1 MSSYNGRMTRGF
13 PALCLAAF
21 LLPLAA
27 QRPASPA
34 PASSAQAPAA
44 AQFQVPRLTYSKSFR
59 GSVPS
64 FLQIT
69 VRQDGV
75 ARFESVEKPGDPP
88 ATFDFTASKLLVSRV
103 FALTR
108 ALHDLAKPVL
118 ESKSKVGYMGTKM
131 LAYDDDGHHAQ
142 QTFNFTSVPAAS
154 ELTDIFERIAA
165 SGEHAARLRHAV
177 RYDHLGVVQELDG
190 ITQDWSEH
198 QLLAPELLR
207 PLLEQVANDPALME
221 IAHRRAHDL
230 LAEMRD
236 ATRIR

>member
-1 MSSYNGRMTRGF
+1 MTRGI
-13 PALCLAAF
+13 PALCLAAL

-34 PASSAQAPAA
+34 AATSAQAPGVASR
-44 AQFQVPRLTYSKSFR
+44 FQVPRLTYSKSFH

-75 ARFESVEKPGDPP
+75 ARFESVDKPGDLPV
-88 ATFDFTASKLLVSRV
+88 TFDFTASKPLVSRI
-103 FALTR
+103 FALVR
-108 ALHDLAKPVL
+108 ALHDLAKPPL

-131 LAYDDDGHHAQ
+131 LAYDDDGHHTQ
-142 QTFNFTSVPAAS
+142 QTYNFTSVPAAS